1 MVFLSLLGLPILKI
15 NDPDV
20 VRDLYTTHNG
30 LTDKRGAAKQ
40 LFSSLLGDSFVFAKN
55 DETWKTRRKA
65 IGHVFFKQ
73 RLTDMM
79 ENFKDILGGEFEKW
93 ASKAKKN
100 NGKTVIDIST
110 EFMEIMARNII

>member
-20 VRDLYTTHNG
+20 VRDLYTTYNG

-65 IGHVFFKQ
+65 ASHVFYKE
-73 RLTDMM
+73 RLTYMM
-79 ENFKDILGGEFEKW
+79 ENLKDILGDEFEKL
-93 ASKAKKN
+93 ANKA
-100 NGKTVIDIST
+100 
-110 EFMEIMARNII
+110 R